1 MKKIEEMQLYKVSDL
16 DKRICDVEGGSNTET
31 YRDFIRNSEKEFG
44 LHLGNIDKCSDET
57 ITALINWLDDLW
69 SK

>member
-44 LHLGNIDKCSDET
+44 LHFGLHLGNIDKCSDEQ
-57 ITALINWLDDLW
+57 
-69 SK
+69 